1 MVYQDYQDNLYGQ
14 FINYINSNFPYYG
27 KTFDYLTTRMD
38 DEYYEFAQAV
48 CEVLDNKNRS
58 LRKDNYGSLKS
69 FIRFSNDYL
78 QLQLELVKTGRY
90 KYSTELELIEKV
102 YSTQKMDD
110 YYLDGLYLSQIF
122 WVNHYK
128 ILRYFGRNFLRR
140 IKDGCSILE
149 VPGGT
154 GIFTGIVLA
163 KKKIKQADVIDISPS
178 SIEYSKKIIE
188 LFSGRRDV
196 KFYQRNIFHYNEC
209 QLYDYI
215 ICGELIEH
223 VENPL
228 KILEIL
234 KKAVRPGGYIFLTTA
249 CFTAAID
256 HIYLF
261 NNMDE
266 VRKLISASDLKCESE
281 MILPL
286 SLEAYNS
293 KKNRDPLNVAMI
305 LKRL

>member
-1 MVYQDYQDNLYGQ
+1 
-14 FINYINSNFPYYG
+14 
-27 KTFDYLTTRMD
+27 
-38 DEYYEFAQAV
+38 
-48 CEVLDNKNRS
+48 
-58 LRKDNYGSLKS
+58 
-69 FIRFSNDYL
+69 
-78 QLQLELVKTGRY
+78 
-90 KYSTELELIEKV
+90 
-102 YSTQKMDD
+102 
-110 YYLDGLYLSQIF
+110 
-122 WVNHYK
+122 
-128 ILRYFGRNFLRR
+128 
-140 IKDGCSILE
+140 LE

-163 KKKIKQADVIDISPS
+163 KKKIKRADVIDISTS
-178 SIEYSKKIIE
+178 SLEYSKIIIE

-196 KFYQRNIFHYNEC
+196 KFYRRNIFNYNES

-215 ICGELIEH
+215 TCGELIEH
-223 VENPL
+223 VEKPL

-266 VRKLISASDLKCESE
+266 VRKLISTSDLKCESE
-281 MILPL
+281 LILPV
-286 SLEAYNS
+286 SLEAYNC

-305 LKRL
+305 LQKL